1 LSRYAVDS
9 LAIADN
15 AELSQQVEAVA
26 LNPGDW
32 KVRDWMSKPGDLH
45 GCDFS
50 GSVVDIG
57 EEVTTVKVGDRVAS
71 FVLSGSFAEHVKT
84 KAVLIWKIPDSVD
97 WEQAAALG
105 AAAGESGSDA
115 QRPKLTLLIILQ
127 TLPSTP

>member
-1 LSRYAVDS
+1 
-9 LAIADN
+9 
-15 AELSQQVEAVA
+15 
-26 LNPGDW
+26 
-32 KVRDWMSKPGDLH
+32 MSKPGDLH

-57 EEVTTVKVGDRVAS
+57 EGVTVKVGDRVAS

-84 KAVLIWKIPDSVD
+84 KAVLVWKIPDSVD

-105 AAAGESGSDA
+105 AAAGESGSNA
-115 QRPKLTLLIILQ
+115 QRPKLTLLITLQ